1 MPTVE
6 HDPDINAGAYARAGE
21 AFWSA
26 GRDIC
31 GELIRMEFNQVLSKK
46 VTQLFC
52 SPLKLAQQLCHLHE
66 TALHNHK

>member
-52 SPLKLAQQLCHLHE
+52 SPLKLAQQLCPLHE
-66 TALHNHK
+66 PALHNHK